1 MQTREEMKR
10 LAGLKPMTGSFSK
23 AQDDLKASDASRDQI
38 MGSLKACDEKLTS
51 IKAEEE
57 QQRASVNEMRN
68 KEVKSQ
74 DIPALIKERDECRS
88 AVTSQMS
95 ISV

>member
-1 MQTREEMKR
+1 MQTRDEMKR
-10 LAGLKPMTGSFSK
+10 LAGLKPLTGSYSK

-38 MGSLKACDEKLTS
+38 MGSLKACDEKLSS

-68 KEVKSQ
+68 KEAKSQ
-74 DIPALIKERDECRS
+74 DVPALIKERDECRS
-88 AVTSQMS
+88 ALATWTLL
-95 ISV
+95 